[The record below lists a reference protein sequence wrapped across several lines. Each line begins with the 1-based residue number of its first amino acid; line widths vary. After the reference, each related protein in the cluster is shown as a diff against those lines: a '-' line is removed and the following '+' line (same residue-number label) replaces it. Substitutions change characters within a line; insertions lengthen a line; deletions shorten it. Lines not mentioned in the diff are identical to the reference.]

1 MWGKSK
7 KKTKKEKLTSLKETP
22 PITQC
27 NISDDINN
35 LMPTNLCRI
44 STIDGQ
50 TYYTYDDMLLHNS
63 YIPTTTADTITN
75 ITTGINGGYTSV
87 VPSTTISPY
96 KWVYTDFK
104 SPEEIEKEVV
114 GNVSIRSVDTSTK
127 GLHIMCCEDERDL
140 AEEWVLKTLSAIKGK
155 MMLDVAPVHIQK
167 LECRMTPLV
176 RKNIIN
182 ASKKLKMYGKDMPII
197 ARFDEYGNEL
207 PSEIRLCGES
217 GITLVILD
225 PEVNGKLYLELVAKE
240 FPSEDYKQIWQ
251 VAPETIDATYLDD
264 EYFHVKPLK
273 ITKDPRIF
281 DDDEFSLRH
290 PSMIFGD
297 IKDD

>member
-7 KKTKKEKLTSLKETP
+7 KKTKKEKLASVKSSTDIKDLKS
-22 PITQC
+22 IDIC
-27 NISDDINN
+27 NLSHDLVYDYNN
-35 LMPTNLCRI
+35 LI
-44 STIDGQ
+44 S
-50 TYYTYDDMLLHNS
+50 NS
-63 YIPTTTADTITN
+63 YMPTTTADIITN
-75 ITTGINGGYTSV
+75 ITAGLNGSYTSV
-87 VPSTTISPY
+87 MPSTTIPSH

-114 GNVSIRSVDTSTK
+114 GNVSIRRIDTSTK
-127 GLHIMCCEDERDL
+127 GLHIICCEDERDL

-155 MMLDVAPVHIQK
+155 MMLDVAPIHIQK

-240 FPSEDYKQIWQ
+240 FPSEDYKPTWQ

-273 ITKDPRIF
+273 LTEDPSVFEEFTKV
-281 DDDEFSLRH
+281 
-290 PSMIFGD
+290 PSSTWMAMSGPD
-297 IKDD
+297 NE

>member
-1 MWGKSK
+1 MWGKRE
-7 KKTKKEKLTSLKETP
+7 KKTKKEKLASVKSSVDIKDLKS
-22 PITQC
+22 INIC
-27 NISDDINN
+27 NLSHD
-35 LMPTNLCRI
+35 LV
-44 STIDGQ
+44 
-50 TYYTYDDMLLHNS
+50 YDYNDLILNS
-63 YIPTTTADTITN
+63 YTVPTTDTITN

-87 VPSTTISPY
+87 IPSTTISPY

-127 GLHIMCCEDERDL
+127 GLHIICCEDERDL

-155 MMLDVAPVHIQK
+155 MMLDVAPVHIQQ

-225 PEVNGKLYLELVAKE
+225 PEVNGKLYLELVARE
-240 FPSEDYKQIWQ
+240 FPSVDYTPKTNQITWVEDPSIFEEFTEIPSSTWM
-251 VAPETIDATYLDD
+251 AMSDSDD
-264 EYFHVKPLK
+264 E
-273 ITKDPRIF
+273 
-281 DDDEFSLRH
+281 
-290 PSMIFGD
+290 
-297 IKDD
+297 